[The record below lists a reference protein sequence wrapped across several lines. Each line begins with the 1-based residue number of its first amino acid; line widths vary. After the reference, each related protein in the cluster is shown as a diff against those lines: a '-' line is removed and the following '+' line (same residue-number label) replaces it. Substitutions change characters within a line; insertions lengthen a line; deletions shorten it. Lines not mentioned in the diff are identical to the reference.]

1 MSDERPCLDR
11 GPIPESRYMPVLVP
25 MTESEYLAFVD
36 AAIPGY
42 AADKVA
48 AGQWTAKESL
58 ALAKKSF
65 DDLLP
70 AGRSTTENH
79 FFTIL
84 DAESVA
90 VGSLWIA
97 VQGRAGKRIAYIY
110 DVGIKP
116 EHQRRGHATR
126 ALLALEDEIR
136 ALDLS
141 GIALH
146 VFGHNRGAQALYAK
160 LGYAPTNINMYK
172 PVAGAVAED
181 PARLGSCGSRPVG
194 P

>member
-1 MSDERPCLDR
+1 MN
-11 GPIPESRYMPVLVP
+11 ESRNMAVLVP
-25 MTESEYLAFVD
+25 MTESEYHAFVE
-36 AAIPGY
+36 AAVPGY

-48 AGQWTAKESL
+48 AGQWSPEESL

-70 AGRSTTENH
+70 AGRKTMSNH

-84 DAESVA
+84 NAESVA

-97 VQGRAGKRIAYIY
+97 VQERAGERVAYVY

-126 ALLALEDEIR
+126 ALLALEEEVR
-136 ALDLS
+136 ALDLA

-146 VFGHNRGAQALYAK
+146 VFGHNVGAHALYAG
-160 LGYAPTNINMYK
+160 LGYEPTNINMYK
-172 PVAGAVAED
+172 PVRHAGAER
-181 PARLGSCGSRPVG
+181 PARLGSDGLGSVG
-194 P
+194 R